1 MKKAELNQIKRAAF
15 DKWAEFPENI
25 ELLKFASCVTCW
37 RVEEGTEVKLLQT
50 TTDSQL
56 NTNYL
61 KKNGFGENARIS
73 KLFVANAKTKCLTA
87 AGN

>member
-15 DKWAEFPENI
+15 DKWAEFPENA
-25 ELLKFASCVTCW
+25 ELLKVASHVTCW

-50 TTDSQL
+50 TVDSQL

-61 KKNGFGENARIS
+61 KANGFGENARVT
-73 KLFVANAKTKCLTA
+73 KLFVANAKTKCLE
-87 AGN
+87 

>member
-61 KKNGFGENARIS
+61 KKTGSARMRASASFLSLMQRLNA
-73 KLFVANAKTKCLTA
+73 
-87 AGN
+87 